1 MPATPAMTPL
11 FASPGGTAR
20 EGTGDAA
27 FVGADLAALDTGR
40 AQSGAFLAATAVP
53 AEPRAI
59 VRQIADAM
67 IAAHE
72 NGIDLQLSPEELG
85 RVRLSITPGEG
96 GFLVTVSADRP
107 ETLELLRRHIDLLGE
122 EFAALGLG
130 DTAFSFN
137 DPPGHP
143 AQDDEHRSQTDATL
157 VGLGE
162 TAEPE
167 TPVPPAPHPRA
178 QSGLLDIRL

>member
-1 MPATPAMTPL
+1 MRD
-11 FASPGGTAR
+11 SV
-20 EGTGDAA
+20 GDVAV
-27 FVGADLAALDTGR
+27 FGADLAALETGR
-40 AQSGAFLAATAVP
+40 AQPGTFAAAPAVA
-53 AEPRAI
+53 AEPRGVA
-59 VRQIADAM
+59 RQIAEAL

-85 RVRLSITPGEG
+85 RVKLSMTQGEA

-137 DPPGHP
+137 DSPDHQTAGDPLP
-143 AQDDEHRSQTDATL
+143 TQTDAIATDI
-157 VGLGE
+157 GDSF
-162 TAEPE
+162 EPE
-167 TPVPPAPHPRA
+167 TVVRSTVHSRA
-178 QSGLLDIRL
+178 DAGLLDIRL